1 MTDEQQITELKKGLA
16 IAINNLRGEGL
27 DALKSISSRQ
37 ANQLADFLLDIH
49 NGFTAE
55 AAYER
60 NK

>member
-1 MTDEQQITELKKGLA
+1 MTLEEQIIELKKGLA

-27 DALKSISSRQ
+27 DGLRSISATQ
-37 ANQLADFLLDIH
+37 GNQLADFLLDIH
-49 NGFTAE
+49 NGFPAE